1 MSAHPTQ
8 LFVTTEITSNIGR
21 VTFSNLL
28 VNPLNR
34 AECAGL
40 VAAISGADHRPQ
52 TLPLSSLHD
61 EKETSGQQ

>member
-8 LFVTTEITSNIGR
+8 PLVTTEITNNMGR
-21 VTFSNLL
+21 VTFSNLP
-28 VNPLNR
+28 VNPLTH
-34 AECAGL
+34 AVCSGL

-61 EKETSGQQ
+61 KKETSGQQ